1 MQQKKTWYVRKN
13 DGAEFGPVTLKDLLR
28 WSAQCRLV
36 AGNAVSADRE
46 EWVPVETIPELEMY
60 WIAHRSD
67 GKEYGPFALAA
78 VPELVAHH
86 VLPADAVLIN
96 RGNGEQMPLAQLIEP
111 EEAESPEV
119 AGVSAPAEEPEEATV
134 VETSP
139 AQIATADEPSED
151 IEALHQAMETLQ
163 RRLQQIED
171 ATAEQRA
178 EMESRYAESRD
189 ECDALQLAI
198 RQNEEERE
206 ANVVRMA
213 ELSEALAQA
222 QQAVQEA
229 EQRLLEQAS
238 EPRRLQESEP
248 EDLLELRK
256 QTAFMKKNIAVLH
269 ADLDSVRRQAALRG
283 KIVFALG
290 ALLTLV
296 AAVLILR
303 AGGCGRTDD
312 ATGTPPPS
320 ASLTRSAAHT
330 EVAAIREPLAAPDPR
345 PPTLSPSTLTPSGP
359 AAGPLAS
366 WPVLNVE
373 GVTIKTTPQELVI
386 HFNEGAFSSST
397 NVSPKAAT
405 QLKAL
410 AGQLRPH
417 IGGLRLVA
425 EGHSDNIPMRPTAAF
440 ADNQALAKARA
451 EAAVAFL
458 KRETGLDA
466 VAATNPGPAPF
477 PNDTP
482 ENQRRNRTMVLKVTR
497 R

>member
-1 MQQKKTWYVRKN
+1 
-13 DGAEFGPVTLKDLLR
+13 
-28 WSAQCRLV
+28 
-36 AGNAVSADRE
+36 
-46 EWVPVETIPELEMY
+46 
-60 WIAHRSD
+60 
-67 GKEYGPFALAA
+67 
-78 VPELVAHH
+78 
-86 VLPADAVLIN
+86 
-96 RGNGEQMPLAQLIEP
+96 
-111 EEAESPEV
+111 
-119 AGVSAPAEEPEEATV
+119 
-134 VETSP
+134 
-139 AQIATADEPSED
+139 
-151 IEALHQAMETLQ
+151 
-163 RRLQQIED
+163 
-171 ATAEQRA
+171 
-178 EMESRYAESRD
+178 
-189 ECDALQLAI
+189 
-198 RQNEEERE
+198 
-206 ANVVRMA
+206 
-213 ELSEALAQA
+213 
-222 QQAVQEA
+222 
-229 EQRLLEQAS
+229 
-238 EPRRLQESEP
+238 
-248 EDLLELRK
+248 
-256 QTAFMKKNIAVLH
+256 
-269 ADLDSVRRQAALRG
+269 
-283 KIVFALG
+283 
-290 ALLTLV
+290 
-296 AAVLILR
+296 
-303 AGGCGRTDD
+303 
-312 ATGTPPPS
+312 
-320 ASLTRSAAHT
+320 
-330 EVAAIREPLAAPDPR
+330 
-345 PPTLSPSTLTPSGP
+345 LTPSGP